1 MGATVADETL
11 FGASRKGRILSG
23 LSRLWLFIIK
33 DTMTD
38 GRTLVAEYVQNGSE
52 EAFEELVARYI
63 DLVYSSAIR
72 LMDGDIHLAQD
83 VSQSVFTDLARSA
96 KSLPPDIMIGGW
108 LHRHTCFVVR
118 NTLRSE
124 RRRQLRERRAVEM
137 NY

>member
-1 MGATVADETL
+1 M
-11 FGASRKGRILSG
+11 
-23 LSRLWLFIIK
+23 SRLWLFIIK